1 MSAYSNITPPRLPS
15 WDTTAYPYAVLVFNY
30 EKDAI
35 DWYQVHLNYS
45 SVPFTYD
52 TANACITNTASEHG
66 WRIYGDDGWTAEI
79 MSTANL
85 GLSPGLKGQVFQ
97 RIWTNHDILDDNGVV
112 YLPANSITPVDE
124 SDVIE
129 PEASGTCGPQ
139 SRWSYDRGVLT
150 ISGEGG
156 IQHYL
161 GSSES
166 PWFGFKPSIKRVVIE
181 EGITF
186 IGSNSFHSYPRLGEV
201 SIPETVTLIGI
212 GAFFS
217 CDALL
222 EVKLPSKLEVIGDS
236 AFGGCGSLKVIDLPS
251 TLTYLGS
258 QAFCACWQ
266 LRYINAGA
274 TSPLYHT
281 KDGVLLDS
289 SETKLISCPVN
300 KPATHYNIPSTV
312 RTIEEFGLYNCKMST
327 VTIPEGVT
335 SIGHGAFEFCY
346 NLLRVTIPSTVT
358 EIKSKAFKSCTALK
372 KITMLS
378 ETPPTL
384 EEKAFQ
390 FDDSLEEIIVPAG
403 CVDAYK
409 TAEMWS
415 TFADLIT
422 DGVKDYDYPSWNAG
436 FLTGLTQSPHV
447 FPVKEG

>member
-1 MSAYSNITPPRLPS
+1 MSAYSNITPPKLPT

-30 EKDAI
+30 EKDAT

-45 SVPFTYD
+45 SIPFTYSTTD
-52 TANACITNTASEHG
+52 ACITNTASEHG
-66 WRIYGDDGWTAEI
+66 WRIYGDNSWTTEI
-79 MSTANL
+79 MSTAGL
-85 GLSPGLKGQVFQ
+85 ALSPGLKGQVFQ
-97 RIWTNHDILDDNGVV
+97 RIWTNHDILDENGVV
-112 YLPANSITPVDE
+112 YLPANSVTPVDE

-139 SRWSYDRGVLT
+139 TTWTYDRGVLT
-150 ISGEGG
+150 ISGTGTMK
-156 IQHYL
+156 HYI
-161 GSSES
+161 GVNP

-181 EGITF
+181 EGVTS
-186 IGSNSFHSYPRLGEV
+186 IGTNCFHTLPKLGEV
-201 SIPETVTLIGI
+201 SIPESVTVI
-212 GAFFS
+212 GANAFYS
-217 CDALL
+217 CEALL
-222 EVKLPSKLEVIGDS
+222 EVKLPSKLESIGAV

-274 TSPLYHT
+274 TSPSYHT

-289 SETKLISCPVN
+289 SETKLISCPAN
-300 KPATHYNIPSTV
+300 KPASHFNIPSTV
-312 RTIEEFGLYNCKMST
+312 RTIEEFGLYSCEMYT

-346 NLLRVTIPSTVT
+346 NLIRVTIPSTVT
-358 EIKSKAFKSCTALK
+358 EIKSKAFKSCTSLK
-372 KITMLS
+372 KITLLS
-378 ETPPTL
+378 EVPPTL
-384 EEKAFQ
+384 GEKALQ
-390 FDDSLEEIIVPAG
+390 FDDSLEKIVVPVG
-403 CVDAYK
+403 CVETYK

-422 DGVKDYDYPSWNAG
+422 DDAKDHDYPSWQSG

-447 FPVKEG
+447 FPVKEV